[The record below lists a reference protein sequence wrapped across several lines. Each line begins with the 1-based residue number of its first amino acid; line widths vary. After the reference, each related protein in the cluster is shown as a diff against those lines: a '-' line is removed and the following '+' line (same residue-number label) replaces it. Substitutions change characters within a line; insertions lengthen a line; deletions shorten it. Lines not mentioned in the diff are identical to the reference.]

1 MRHLNKNRNVV
12 MARPVYVEKQVEKTY
27 VEVAIQYNDGYS
39 ETLFSFAN
47 GINTVDGG
55 SHVTGFRAA
64 LTRTLNE
71 YGRKAGQL
79 KEADA
84 NLTGDDVRE
93 GLTAAISVKLPEAQ
107 FEGQTKGKLNN
118 AEVRTQVENVVSE
131 ALAKY
136 LEETPAEAQAHHR
149 EVPELR
155 PRARRRPPRA

>member
-1 MRHLNKNRNVV
+1 M
-12 MARPVYVEKQVEKTY
+12 
-27 VEVAIQYNDGYS
+27 
-39 ETLFSFAN
+39 
-47 GINTVDGG
+47 
-55 SHVTGFRAA
+55 TGFRAA

-71 YGRKAGQL
+71 YGRKTGQL

-131 ALAKY
+131 ALAQY
-136 LEETPAEAQAHHR
+136 LEETPGEGEAHHR
-149 EVPELR
+149 EVPQLR
-155 PRARRRPPRA
+155 PRARRRPQGARTGAPQGRAGLDAARQAGRLLGARPAALRAVPRRG